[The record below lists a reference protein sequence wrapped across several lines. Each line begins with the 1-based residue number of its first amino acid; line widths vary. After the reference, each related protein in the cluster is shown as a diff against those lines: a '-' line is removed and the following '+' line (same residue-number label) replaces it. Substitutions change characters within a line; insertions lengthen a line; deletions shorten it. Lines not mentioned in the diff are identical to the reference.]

1 LTNNKNY
8 DTIKTTKEKKEIF
21 SMATDNAKITKRDN
35 YNALYDLVS
44 NAGLD
49 QETEDRLHAFIDHE
63 LELMA
68 QRAEKSKK
76 YQQEHK
82 ESDDAMTDMICDVLA
97 GSDAALTVPDIV
109 AKIVDST
116 PQKVVYRLG
125 KLFKDGK
132 ISKDVQNVKVDGSP
146 ARKVTF
152 YTMA

>member
-1 LTNNKNY
+1 
-8 DTIKTTKEKKEIF
+8 
-21 SMATDNAKITKRDN
+21 MATENKITKRDN
-35 YNALYDLVS
+35 YNALYELVS

-49 QETEDRLHAFIDHE
+49 TETETRLHDFIDHE

-68 QRAEKSKK
+68 QRAEKSKQ
-76 YQQEHK
+76 YQKAHK
-82 ESDDAMTDMICDVLA
+82 ASDDAMTDMICDVLSN
-97 GSDAALTVPDIV
+97 SDSALTVPDIV

-132 ISKDVQNVKVDGSP
+132 IAKDTKSIKVEGSP

-152 YTMA
+152 YTIAQ

>member
-1 LTNNKNY
+1 MN
-8 DTIKTTKEKKEIF
+8 E
-21 SMATDNAKITKRDN
+21 NAPKITKRDN

-49 QETEDRLHAFIDHE
+49 QETEERLHAFIDHE

-76 YQQEHK
+76 YQQAHK
-82 ESDDAMTDMICDVLA
+82 ATDDAMTDAIMEVLR
-97 GSDAALTVPDIV
+97 DADAPMTVADIV
-109 AKIVDST
+109 GKVIDST

-125 KLFKDGK
+125 KLFKDNSITK
-132 ISKDVQNVKVDGSP
+132 ETKSVKVGDNP

-152 YTMA
+152 

>member
-1 LTNNKNY
+1 MN
-8 DTIKTTKEKKEIF
+8 E
-21 SMATDNAKITKRDN
+21 NAPKITKRDN

-49 QETEDRLHAFIDHE
+49 QETEERLHAFIDHE

-76 YQQEHK
+76 YQQAHK
-82 ESDDAMTDMICDVLA
+82 ATDDAMTDAIMEVLR
-97 GSDAALTVPDIV
+97 DADAPMTVADIV
-109 AKIVDST
+109 GKVIDST

-125 KLFKDGK
+125 KLFKDNSITKETKSVK
-132 ISKDVQNVKVDGSP
+132 IGDNP

-152 YTMA
+152 YTVA

>member
-1 LTNNKNY
+1 MN
-8 DTIKTTKEKKEIF
+8 E
-21 SMATDNAKITKRDN
+21 NAPKITKRDN

-49 QETEDRLHAFIDHE
+49 QETEERLHAFIDHE

-76 YQQEHK
+76 YQQAHK
-82 ESDDAMTDMICDVLA
+82 ATDDAMTDAIMEVLR
-97 GSDAALTVPDIV
+97 DADAPMTVADIV
-109 AKIVDST
+109 GKVIDST

-125 KLFKDGK
+125 KLFKDNSITK
-132 ISKDVQNVKVDGSP
+132 ETKSVKVGDNP

-152 YTMA
+152 YTVA